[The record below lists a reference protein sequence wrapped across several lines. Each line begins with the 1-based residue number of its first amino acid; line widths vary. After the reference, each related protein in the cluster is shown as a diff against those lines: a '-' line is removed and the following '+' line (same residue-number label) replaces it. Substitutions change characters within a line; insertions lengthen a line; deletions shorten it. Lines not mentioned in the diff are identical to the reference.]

1 MVLLSALVY
10 YQAIYRTPL
19 LVGVST
25 NPAQRLRLDV
35 VQLPAARSLLARTRR
50 LDWVLRKADIAS
62 KSLDDAVRTLRSAD
76 PTARADPLARKL
88 AAQMQAG
95 SASGAPAGSPA
106 SYDAS
111 CNSTASGQI
120 ACRQAAKERA
130 GTTCC
135 ECWRRIGLSRRA
147 ANGGCIASGSST
159 ARWLIC
165 SAPTL
170 ASPRRTSFTPATTCC
185 SLTNRRCSRI

>member
-1 MVLLSALVY
+1 VVLLSALVY
-10 YQAIYRTPL
+10 YQAIYRNPL

-88 AAQMQAG
+88 AAQIKPDPTGASDLARLRGFACGQADFAG
-95 SASGAPAGSPA
+95 VGAG
-106 SYDAS
+106 
-111 CNSTASGQI
+111 
-120 ACRQAAKERA
+120 
-130 GTTCC
+130 
-135 ECWRRIGLSRRA
+135 
-147 ANGGCIASGSST
+147 
-159 ARWLIC
+159 
-165 SAPTL
+165 
-170 ASPRRTSFTPATTCC
+170 
-185 SLTNRRCSRI
+185 